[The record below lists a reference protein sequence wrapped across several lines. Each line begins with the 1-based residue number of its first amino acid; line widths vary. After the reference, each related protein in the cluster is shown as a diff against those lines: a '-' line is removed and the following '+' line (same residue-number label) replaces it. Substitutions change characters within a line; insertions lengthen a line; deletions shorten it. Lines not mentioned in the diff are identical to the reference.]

1 MEMAGTSTTEA
12 ARSLQTS
19 TMVGSWANT
28 NPSTPGIATVQIRSV
43 AGKLRVTIESAAK
56 DSLLSWGEVEAECV
70 YAENAGSTR
79 GMAFVARYE
88 FGFLETLVEGNVN
101 AGLLVLAA
109 FHIFRDGSQRSDY
122 FSREFFHEVAP

>member
-1 MEMAGTSTTEA
+1 MEMAGTSTAEA
-12 ARSLQTS
+12 ARNLETS
-19 TMVGSWANT
+19 TMVRSWANT
-28 NPSTPGIATVQIRSV
+28 NHYTPGISRVQIRAV
-43 AGKLRVTIESAAK
+43 AGKLRVTLESPAK
-56 DSLLSWGEVEAECV
+56 DSTLSWGEVEAECV

-109 FHIFRDGSQRSDY
+109 FHTFRDGSARSDY
-122 FSREFFHEVAP
+122 FSREFFHEVAA